1 MAYYSNL
8 MEEGNMHLNKIQGT
22 KKMKMVIILF
32 FYKYLEVLYIFMI
45 YILKVGNNILPL
57 CLLVKNESLQFVY

>member
-8 MEEGNMHLNKIQGT
+8 MEEGNMHLHKIQGT

-45 YILKVGNNILPL
+45 SILKVGNNILPL
-57 CLLVKNESLQFVY
+57 CLLVKNESLQFVH